1 MKNLL
6 HLETNPIH
14 ETEIIYNAEKHWTSY
29 VFPVMFTVVGVIG
42 FIPLIL
48 GSGSIRMIGIILL
61 YIFFRGVK
69 SLAEIIKTKIY
80 LTKEHITISTGIFGS
95 TVSDIAL
102 KKLEGIS
109 LSQNFIGRLLNF
121 GTLSV
126 STGEVRQKYIIKNP
140 MQLRSKIINY

>member
-6 HLETNPIH
+6 NVRADKDDAVEVL
-14 ETEIIYNAEKHWTSY
+14 YNAEKHWTSY
-29 VFPVMFTVVGVIG
+29 LFPIIFTTIGLVG
-42 FIPLIL
+42 FIPFIL
-48 GSGSIRMIGIILL
+48 GSGTVRIIGIVLL
-61 YIFFRGVK
+61 CVFFKGVK

-109 LSQNFIGRLLNF
+109 LSQNFIGRILNF

-126 STGEVRQKYIIKNP
+126 STGEVTQRYIIKNP
-140 MQLRSKIINY
+140 MKLRTKIINH